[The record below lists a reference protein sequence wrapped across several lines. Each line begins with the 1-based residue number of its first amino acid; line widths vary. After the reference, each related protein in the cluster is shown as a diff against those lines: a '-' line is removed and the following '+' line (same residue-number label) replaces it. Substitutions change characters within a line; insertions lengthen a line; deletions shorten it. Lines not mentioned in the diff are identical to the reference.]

1 MTGRGRRILVADDD
15 RFLRKAVETMLVR
28 EGYTV
33 VTAADGEEAL
43 RAARTE
49 KPDLILL
56 DLIMP
61 KMRGFEVLKALKA
74 DPQIGLMPVIVLSN
88 LGQEQDVQEAIE
100 GGALEYFIKAEL
112 SLKDLARRVDEVLR
126 STGT

>member
-1 MTGRGRRILVADDD
+1 VTGRGRRILVADDD